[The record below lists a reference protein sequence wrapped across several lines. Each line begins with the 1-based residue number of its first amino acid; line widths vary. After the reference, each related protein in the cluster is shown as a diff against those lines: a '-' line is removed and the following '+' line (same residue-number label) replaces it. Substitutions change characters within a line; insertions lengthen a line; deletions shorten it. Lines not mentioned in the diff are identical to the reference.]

1 MTEREQKVLDYYN
14 RDKHAMTRQYLKEA
28 TFLKKATEFAYML
41 ENCVVIREAN
51 PNLAGTADLI
61 LCYNGRFI
69 ACELKA
75 MDGVAS
81 PQQLK
86 FVEKVKKAGG
96 LAAICTNLQDIW
108 NLLNQT
114 AQRP

>member
-14 RDKHAMTRQYLKEA
+14 RDKFAMSRQYLKEA
-28 TFLKKATEFAYML
+28 VFLRKAKQFVCMF
-41 ENCVVIREAN
+41 ENCLLVRESN
-51 PNLAGTADLI
+51 PNTAGIADLLI
-61 LCYNGRFI
+61 CYNGKFV
-69 ACELKA
+69 ACELKT

-81 PQQLK
+81 QQQLA

-96 LAAICTNLQDIW
+96 LAAVCTNLQDIW

-114 AQRP
+114 AKRP

>member
-14 RDKHAMTRQYLKEA
+14 RDRHAMTRQYLKEA
-28 TFLKKATEFAYML
+28 SFLREAKRFVGMF
-41 ENCVVIREAN
+41 ENCLLIRESN
-51 PNLAGTADLI
+51 PNTAGIADL
-61 LCYNGRFI
+61 LVCYNGRFI
-69 ACELKA
+69 ACELKT

-81 PQQLK
+81 PQQTA

-108 NLLNQT
+108 NLLYQT